1 MAERSTMTPT
11 TPATSTRRPST
22 PRPSAEGRRAPGR
35 RDEIAARWASSP
47 LRCTESAAARVV
59 LALLVVAGLWS
70 LARLKVNVASLVDS
84 AENAVD
90 FAERMLP
97 LDFPPAAEM
106 ASLVGETLAIVLLAT
121 VLSVVLSIPLA
132 VVAAESTG
140 RTRAGRSGARAFIVL
155 MRAIPD
161 LILAIVFLR
170 VFGLGAIP
178 GILAMGLH
186 SIGMVGKLLSDAI
199 EDLDPGPRAAVQAA
213 GGGRVQQV
221 VAAVLPQL
229 LPQIIATGLHRF
241 DINLRTSVLLGYVG
255 VGGIGLAIAEAMR
268 TLDYQRGMALA
279 LSVLVLCIVTELVSG
294 AFRRRL
300 LGTPHT
306 RARAVRPRAVVGW
319 ADRVSGGWVTGA
331 RRAGSAAGGADD
343 ASAAHRRLCQPWDAD
358 RVRRYLWG
366 VVAVALV
373 FLAWRDAGVSLGALV
388 TGPADLPSTL
398 AMFFPPDFSAVGST
412 LWPEL
417 LTTLQIA
424 LAATLLGAVLALPIG
439 LLAARNVAP
448 WPSVHNAFRVVIVVV
463 RGVPELILAIVFV
476 VVTGLGAVAGTLA
489 LAIGAVGLLSKLVAD
504 SLEETDVAVQEAL
517 RAAGAGRMQVFA
529 AATLRQATPAIV
541 AHVLYLL
548 DTNVRAATLLGVVG
562 AGGIGYY
569 LLNASRIVDFATVT
583 TIVLMILGVVLAIEG
598 LAVWLR
604 RVLR

>member
-1 MAERSTMTPT
+1 MHTLAR
-11 TPATSTRRPST
+11 PAPQPAGEASRAGVVRPRR
-22 PRPSAEGRRAPGR
+22 
-35 RDEIAARWASSP
+35 
-47 LRCTESAAARVV
+47 LESAAAKAV
-59 LALLVVAGLWS
+59 LVALVAAGIWS
-70 LARLKVNVASLVDS
+70 TMALQINVASIADS
-84 AENAVD
+84 AGNAVD
-90 FAERMLP
+90 FAGRMLP
-97 LDFPPAAEM
+97 LDFPPVAELAGM
-106 ASLVGETLAIVLLAT
+106 IGETLAIVLLAT
-121 VLSVVLSIPLA
+121 VLSVVLSIPVA
-132 VVAAESTG
+132 VAAAESTG
-140 RTRAGRSGARAFIVL
+140 RTRLGRSGARGFIVL

-161 LILAIVFLR
+161 LILAIVFFR
-170 VFGLGAIP
+170 VFGLGALP

-186 SIGMVGKLLSDAI
+186 SIGMVGKLLADAI

-221 VAAVLPQL
+221 VVGVLPQL

-255 VGGIGLAIAEAMR
+255 VGGIGLAIAESMR
-268 TLDYQRGMALA
+268 TLDYRRGMALA
-279 LSVLVLCIVTELVSG
+279 LTVLVLCILTELVSG

-300 LGTPHT
+300 LGTPRS
-306 RARAVRPRAVVGW
+306 RAPRGRSVGGGALVGW
-319 ADRVSGGWVTGA
+319 ADRVSGGWVTGG
-331 RRAGSAAGGADD
+331 RRQDRPGGADG
-343 ASAAHRRLCQPWDAD
+343 RRLSQPWDAD

-366 VVAVALV
+366 AVVVALV
-373 FLAWRDAGVSLGALV
+373 FLAWRDAGVSVPGFL
-388 TGPADLPSTL
+388 TGLAELPSTAL
-398 AMFFPPDFSAVGST
+398 LFFPPDLSAVAST

-424 LAATLLGAVLALPIG
+424 LAATFLGAVLAVPIG

-448 WPSVHNAFRVVIVVV
+448 SPAVHGTFRVLIVLV

-517 RAAGAGRMQVFA
+517 RANGAGRMQVFA
-529 AATLRQATPAIV
+529 AATLRQATPALV

-583 TIVLMILGVVLAIEG
+583 TIVLMILGVVLVIEG

-604 RVLR
+604 RALR

>member
-1 MAERSTMTPT
+1 MRTLER
-11 TPATSTRRPST
+11 PAPAAGASSGPRRP
-22 PRPSAEGRRAPGR
+22 RR
-35 RDEIAARWASSP
+35 
-47 LRCTESAAARVV
+47 LESAAAKAV
-59 LALLVVAGLWS
+59 LAALVVAGIWS
-70 LARLKVNVASLVDS
+70 ISELQINVASIVDS
-84 AENAVD
+84 AGNAVD
-90 FAERMLP
+90 FVGRMLP
-97 LDFPPAAEM
+97 LDFPPVAELAGM
-106 ASLVGETLAIVLLAT
+106 IGETLAIVLLAT
-121 VLSVVLSIPLA
+121 VLSVALSIPVA

-140 RTRAGRSGARAFIVL
+140 RTRAGRSAARGFIVL

-161 LILAIVFLR
+161 LILAIVFFR
-170 VFGLGAIP
+170 VFGLGALP
-178 GILAMGLH
+178 GVLAMGLH
-186 SIGMVGKLLSDAI
+186 SIGMVGKLLADAI

-221 VAAVLPQL
+221 VVGVLPQL

-255 VGGIGLAIAEAMR
+255 VGGIGLAIAESMR

-279 LSVLVLCIVTELVSG
+279 LTVLVLCILTELVSG

-300 LGTPHT
+300 LGTPRGLERRGREQRGRT
-306 RARAVRPRAVVGW
+306 VVRW
-319 ADRVSGGWVTGA
+319 ADRVSGGWVTGGG
-331 RRAGSAAGGADD
+331 RAGAAEAGAGGV
-343 ASAAHRRLCQPWDAD
+343 SAPPRLSQPWDAD

-366 VVAVALV
+366 AVIVALV
-373 FLAWRDAGVSLGALV
+373 FLAWHDAGISVVGFLSGA
-388 TGPADLPSTL
+388 ADLPSTAL
-398 AMFFPPDFSAVGST
+398 MFFPPDLSAVGST

-424 LAATLLGAVLALPIG
+424 LAATLLGAVLAVPIG
-439 LLAARNVAP
+439 MLAARNVAP
-448 WPSVHNAFRVVIVVV
+448 SPIVHGTFRVLIVLV

-504 SLEETDVAVQEAL
+504 SLEETDTAVQDAL
-517 RAAGAGRMQVFA
+517 RANGAGRMQVFA
-529 AATLRQATPAIV
+529 AATLRQATPAFV

-604 RVLR
+604 RALR